1 MTEAQLVDEGG
12 LSVQAAADPKL
23 SDLAAI
29 DVSDP
34 SLFEHDKLW
43 GYFERLRNED
53 PVHYLKE
60 SNFGPFWSI
69 TRYKDIME
77 VDTNHQDFSSHPA
90 ILLGDQPEDFTF
102 ENFIAMDP
110 PTHDEHRA
118 AVSGVVAPR
127 NLAELWR
134 NIQLG

>member
-12 LSVQAAADPKL
+12 LSAQAAADPKL

-77 VDTNHQDFSSHPA
+77 VDTTPGLFFASRDFAGRPA
-90 ILLGDQPEDFTF
+90 RRLHVRKFHRYG
-102 ENFIAMDP
+102 
-110 PTHDEHRA
+110 PTHSR
-118 AVSGVVAPR
+118 
-127 NLAELWR
+127 
-134 NIQLG
+134 